1 MESEI
6 VLGYEEGRKDSCLIH
21 SSGKLLKDPKEVG
34 NTGEQW
40 AVSPRGLQE
49 RGRDEE
55 IAP

>member
-21 SSGKLLKDPKEVG
+21 SSGKLLK
-34 NTGEQW
+34 
-40 AVSPRGLQE
+40 
-49 RGRDEE
+49 RGRKYRRAMGSEPPRPARKGAEMRE